1 MKSSIQKKKNLTS
14 KLHEESILSVQK
26 VGEVVSKPVEFK
38 TNGDLNSFE
47 EYKKIYHKAK
57 KNPNKFWGEI
67 ANKLYWK
74 KQLGLMF

>member
-38 TNGDLNSFE
+38 TNGDLNSFV
-47 EYKKIYHKAK
+47 EYKKIYH
-57 KNPNKFWGEI
+57 
-67 ANKLYWK
+67 
-74 KQLGLMF
+74 